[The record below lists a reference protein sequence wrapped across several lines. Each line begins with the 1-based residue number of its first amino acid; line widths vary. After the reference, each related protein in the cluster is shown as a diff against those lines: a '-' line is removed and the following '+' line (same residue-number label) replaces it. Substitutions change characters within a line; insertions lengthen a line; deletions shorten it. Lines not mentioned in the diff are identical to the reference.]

1 MILTE
6 FHIVKLENPKKRLH
20 HMPFDCLLSTS
31 FYSLFFV
38 KNSITMEGVWRS
50 QSKNPI
56 SHVIFPKINPPPPPP
71 STFHPLKKPNFLH
84 IFFMICCLMEVIFV
98 WTQNLTPPK
107 KPSYT
112 NRIALI
118 HIDGSLFSNIFSLAY
133 GGFDLILTWSQLYL
147 SQHLEIHKY
156 KWIVWPAT

>member
-56 SHVIFPKINPPPPPP
+56 SHVIFPKINPSPPPPIYFSP
-71 STFHPLKKPNFLH
+71 FEETQFFAYIFYDLLYNGSYICLNSKFNSSQKTILYKSDRINSHRWLIVFQHFL
-84 IFFMICCLMEVIFV
+84 
-98 WTQNLTPPK
+98 T
-107 KPSYT
+107 
-112 NRIALI
+112 RI
-118 HIDGSLFSNIFSLAY
+118 
-133 GGFDLILTWSQLYL
+133 W
-147 SQHLEIHKY
+147 
-156 KWIVWPAT
+156 WVWPDSNMISIIFISTSWNS